1 MYYASLEAQVVL
13 VDRDIDKW
21 HESVIVV
28 VGEIFG

>member
-21 HESVIVV
+21 YESVIVV